1 MPEADAKL
9 ERLLTLAPSV
19 RWSALQLWPP
29 PLRVRPERHLE
40 KPEVADNHKI
50 YLSKSLALRSLGNAT
65 SSETVICLSRQ
76 VGLWA
81 RRQSGFL
88 NEIQRTFV
96 FDSVT

>member
-1 MPEADAKL
+1 MPKL

-29 PLRVRPERHLE
+29 PLR
-40 KPEVADNHKI
+40 KSEVADNHKI
-50 YLSKSLALRSLGNAT
+50 YLSKTLAWLTANAT
-65 SSETVICLSRQ
+65 SGETIICLSRQ

-81 RRQSGFL
+81 CRQSGFL

-96 FDSVT
+96 FDGVT

>member
-1 MPEADAKL
+1 LHLPI
-9 ERLLTLAPSV
+9 V
-19 RWSALQLWPP
+19 GQLYNFG
-29 PLRVRPERHLE
+29 RHLLE

-50 YLSKSLALRSLGNAT
+50 YLSKSLALRSQGNAT

-76 VGLWA
+76 VGLWT

-88 NEIQRTFV
+88 NEIKRTFV